1 MSSFLWSALRFASQ
15 IARLRWGLFKK
26 QGKRA
31 MRRQWRKKQVRF
43 EEAALFAAN

>member
-1 MSSFLWSALRFASQ
+1 MSSFFMEPLRFASQ
-15 IARLRWGLFKK
+15 IARLRRGLFKK

-43 EEAALFAAN
+43 EETTLFAAN